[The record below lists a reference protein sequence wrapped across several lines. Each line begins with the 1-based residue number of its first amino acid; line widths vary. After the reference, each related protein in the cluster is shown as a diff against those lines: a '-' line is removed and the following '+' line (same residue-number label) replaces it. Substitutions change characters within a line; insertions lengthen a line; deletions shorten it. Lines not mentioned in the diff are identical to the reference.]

1 MVTTLVFTVII
12 LVISFALLAIKML
25 VKKGGQFPN
34 THIEG
39 NGALGKQGIFCA
51 KTMDRMAVRQ
61 QGLYDLMKEIKE

>member
-12 LVISFALLAIKML
+12 LVISFALLAIKVL

-39 NGALGKQGIFCA
+39 NRALGKQGIFCA

-61 QGLYDLMKEIKE
+61 QGLYDLMKDIKE